1 MRPGRVVAATKVNR
15 GSSSLI
21 DRAVG
26 PLPNT
31 TSSTKSSNAGYR
43 TSSTGRG
50 IRWISSTNNTSPSSR
65 LVRMAARSLGRS
77 SAGPDVGVEPRG
89 HLGGHDLG
97 QRRLAQPRW
106 TAEQQV
112 VDGFGAAPRAV
123 DQQRQLFLHPLLT
136 HELGE
141 RTGAQRDVELAILRV
156 DDGGFDQAVVVHV
169 SGPPSAGLPA
179 TDPRPR
185 GRRPARTPGPRSL
198 PPG

>member
-1 MRPGRVVAATKVNR
+1 
-15 GSSSLI
+15 
-21 DRAVG
+21 
-26 PLPNT
+26 
-31 TSSTKSSNAGYR
+31 
-43 TSSTGRG
+43 
-50 IRWISSTNNTSPSSR
+50 
-65 LVRMAARSLGRS
+65 MAARSLATIQRRTGR
-77 SAGPDVGVEPRG
+77 GVEPRG

-141 RTGAQRDVELAILRV
+141 RTGAQRDVELATLRV
-156 DDGGFDQAVVVHV
+156 DDGGDQAVVVHV

-179 TDPRPR
+179 QVPRPR
-185 GRRPARTPGPRSL
+185 GRRPARMPGPRWL